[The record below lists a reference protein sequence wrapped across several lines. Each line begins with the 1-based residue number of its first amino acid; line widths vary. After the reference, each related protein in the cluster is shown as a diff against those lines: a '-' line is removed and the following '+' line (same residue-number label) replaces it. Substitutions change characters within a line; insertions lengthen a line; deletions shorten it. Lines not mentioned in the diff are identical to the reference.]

1 MNSNGEPY
9 TENCDKRSSYHSGRR
24 GPLPRAGPQPTRL
37 RVAPSHW
44 NAVTLTYSL
53 QDGDVVFDP
62 SFPIQNA
69 HGRIGNELFTLF
81 HSVDFFG
88 RSSNINITLPYAVGH
103 FNGEV
108 NGVEEKLYRSGLG
121 PLVARFSVNVLGA
134 RSMQPR
140 EFAEW
145 KQKTLV
151 GVSLTVQAPTGQYDS
166 SRLVNISNN
175 RWAFK
180 PEAGLSRR
188 WGKWVL
194 DAYGAAWLFTA
205 NDNYWSNAPGTHP
218 PNRQTQNPMGAT
230 ELHLSYNITPRAWV
244 SIDGNYWYGGATS
257 VNAIANA
264 HNSAGELAPRRHR
277 RHSHNK
283 PPVDQDSATAAAPT
297 SPSAATSKTSHSP
310 GNTAGSAAPSS
321 PNTFSQGPFHAAR
334 NTSGLAVSNWLAT
347 FPA

>member
-1 MNSNGEPY
+1 MKHTLKIGISVFFLALSAAIFCSAQGL
-9 TENCDKRSSYHSGRR
+9 S
-24 GPLPRAGPQPTRL
+24 PRAYV
-37 RVAPSHW
+37 VAPRHW

-88 RSSNINITLPYAVGH
+88 RSSNINITIPYAVGH

-108 NGVEEKLYRSGLG
+108 GGVEERLYRSGLA

-140 EFAEW
+140 EFLAW

-151 GVSLTVQAPTGQYDS
+151 GVSLTVEAPTGQYDS
-166 SRLVNISNN
+166 SRLINIGSN

-188 WGKWVL
+188 WGRWVL
-194 DAYGAAWLFTA
+194 DAYGAVWLFTA
-205 NDNYWSNAPGTHP
+205 NDNFWSNAPGTHP

-230 ELHLSYNITPRAWV
+230 ELHLSYNITPRAWA

-257 VNAIANA
+257 VNAIETPTTLQAN
-264 HNSAGELAPRRHR
+264 SRLGG
-277 RHSHNK
+277 
-283 PPVDQDSATAAAPT
+283 TAAIPITTHQSIKVSYSGGAYIT
-297 SPSAATSKTSHSP
+297 FG
-310 GNTAGSAAPSS
+310 GNFQNVSVAWQYSWTGR
-321 PNTFSQGPFHAAR
+321 PN
-334 NTSGLAVSNWLAT
+334 
-347 FPA
+347 

>member
-1 MNSNGEPY
+1 MNHTLKIDISVLAVTLGAALF
-9 TENCDKRSSYHSGRR
+9 CSAQGLS
-24 GPLPRAGPQPTRL
+24 PRAYV
-37 RVAPSHW
+37 VAPSHW

-108 NGVEEKLYRSGLG
+108 NGVEEKLYRSGLA

-145 KQKTLV
+145 KQKTLI

-257 VNAIANA
+257 VNAIQTPTTLQAN
-264 HNSAGELAPRRHR
+264 SRLGG
-277 RHSHNK
+277 
-283 PPVDQDSATAAAPT
+283 TAAIPITTHQSIKLSYSGGAYIT
-297 SPSAATSKTSHSP
+297 FG
-310 GNTAGSAAPSS
+310 GNFQNLSLAWQYSW
-321 PNTFSQGPFHAAR
+321 
-334 NTSGLAVSNWLAT
+334 SGR
-347 FPA
+347 PR

>member
-1 MNSNGEPY
+1 MNHTLKIDISVLAVTLGAALFCPAQGL
-9 TENCDKRSSYHSGRR
+9 S
-24 GPLPRAGPQPTRL
+24 PRAYV
-37 RVAPSHW
+37 VAPSHW

-108 NGVEEKLYRSGLG
+108 NGVEEKLYRSGLA

-145 KQKTLV
+145 KQKTLI

-257 VNAIANA
+257 VNAIQTPTTLQAN
-264 HNSAGELAPRRHR
+264 SRLGG
-277 RHSHNK
+277 
-283 PPVDQDSATAAAPT
+283 TAAIPITTHQSIKLSYSGGAYIT
-297 SPSAATSKTSHSP
+297 FG
-310 GNTAGSAAPSS
+310 GNFQNLSLAWQYSW
-321 PNTFSQGPFHAAR
+321 
-334 NTSGLAVSNWLAT
+334 SGR
-347 FPA
+347 PR